1 MKQWQ
6 LKMQSLHPTTCQRA
20 NHHLQQHE
28 QGSSRGGLVVS
39 SIWCMCRAL
48 HWLTMP
54 PHNHVKRQQ
63 SRKTATVNTTISKTH
78 MPLRQHTNGSNTL
91 YILNMDVWS
100 DPRWLQPQQLHHSII
115 FTPQVTHTSPN
126 LAPTWPVER
135 CCKKGAHICPRDSI
149 PMAQPLYK
157 YLNGCTEWSEVD
169 ISLNHDLMIWHH
181 FHPTSNDPEFPIW
194 GQLGRCNGI
203 RVHPYVN
210 ETAHQ
215 GQKHFVYVSYGCM
228 KWFKDDVYCQLNY
241 DAIASF
247 PSHNWPWEFPN
258 LGPTWLV
265 EWCKGPPI
273 CPWDSISI
281 AQTLCVC
288 LMWMFEVVRDVS
300 TSNMT

>member
-1 MKQWQ
+1 MAQTLCIFWIW
-6 LKMQSLHPTTCQRA
+6 MY
-20 NHHLQQHE
+20 E
-28 QGSSRGGLVVS
+28 VIRGG
-39 SIWCMCRAL
+39 
-48 HWLTMP
+48 
-54 PHNHVKRQQ
+54 
-63 SRKTATVNTTISKTH
+63 
-78 MPLRQHTNGSNTL
+78 
-91 YILNMDVWS
+91 D
-100 DPRWLQPQQLHHSII
+100 QPQQLHHSII

-149 PMAQPLYK
+149 PMAQPLCK

-247 PSHNWPWEFPN
+247 LSHNWPWEFPN

-288 LMWMFEVVRDVS
+288 LMWMFEVVRDVYQPR
-300 TSNMT
+300 TWHNDIIFTPQVTLVP

>member
-1 MKQWQ
+1 
-6 LKMQSLHPTTCQRA
+6 
-20 NHHLQQHE
+20 
-28 QGSSRGGLVVS
+28 
-39 SIWCMCRAL
+39 
-48 HWLTMP
+48 MP
-54 PHNHVKRQQ
+54 
-63 SRKTATVNTTISKTH
+63 S
-78 MPLRQHTNGSNTL
+78 RQHT
-91 YILNMDVWS
+91 
-100 DPRWLQPQQLHHSII
+100 
-115 FTPQVTHTSPN
+115 
-126 LAPTWPVER
+126 
-135 CCKKGAHICPRDSI
+135 
-149 PMAQPLYK
+149 MAQTLCK

-215 GQKHFVYVSYGCM
+215 GQKHFVYVKYGCM

-273 CPWDSISI
+273 CLWDSISI

-288 LMWMFEVVRDVS
+288 LMWMFAVVRDV
-300 TSNMT
+300 